1 MIVEMRT
8 YTMKPLRTAEF
19 LALYECLALPLQQKY
34 LGNLIGFFVSEV
46 GPLNQVVH
54 LWGFDSMAERERRR
68 QEMESDPQWAR
79 YRQRVRELDAIDHQ
93 ESKLLKS
100 VTFAA
105 PS

>member
-19 LALYECLALPLQQKY
+19 IELYQRLALPLQQKY

-54 LWGFDSMAERERRR
+54 LWGFDSLAERERRR
-68 QEMESDPQWAR
+68 HEMERDPQWAV
-79 YRQRVRELDAIDHQ
+79 YRQRLRELDPLDHQ
-93 ESKLLKS
+93 ESQLLRPVVFS
-100 VTFAA
+100 A